1 MPELAVDHVL
11 RSGPPWRE
19 ENLTECGKPTAGKT
33 IITRVEFIARW
44 KDYGKTRTAM
54 LTCIT
59 CIETAG
65 RWPTWDEDPARAA
78 GREYVGKYGHL
89 NSRDQWRNELRALT
103 ALAEAHPDEFVQLMA
118 DLGNTASLADA
129 RRARRAKRGA

>member
-1 MPELAVDHVL
+1 MKEPVDHVL
-11 RSGPPWRE
+11 RSGPPWRVDE
-19 ENLTECGKPTAGKT
+19 LTECGQPAAGKAV
-33 IITRVEFIARW
+33 IDRAAFIARW

-89 NSRDQWRNELRALT
+89 NSRDQWRNELRAIT
-103 ALAEAHPDEFVQLMA
+103 ALVEAHPEEFEQLLA
-118 DLGNTASLADA
+118 DLGNTTRLSDV
-129 RRARRAKRGA
+129 RRTRRPKRGA